1 MLTGSVSRWSAIR
14 SAVSLAALVGLTM
27 CANIDNIDIAT
38 AGKVVVP
45 KATLIETVLGGL
57 AFGGFDS
64 VDFSQ
69 DFKNQG
75 VSKDDVDSVHLRT
88 MTLLVEA
95 PASGNFDFI
104 TSVRFFAKAEGLD
117 KIELGSMESIPKGK
131 RQLDLAVNTEV
142 ELKPYVVAPRMQI
155 LSEIT
160 GSRPGEETTVAAAV
174 VLDVD
179 IHVPGCN

>member
-1 MLTGSVSRWSAIR
+1 MLTGSVPRWSAIR
-14 SAVSLAALVGLTM
+14 YAISLAALVGLTM
-27 CANIDNIDIAT
+27 CSNIDNFDIAT
-38 AGKVVVP
+38 AGKVEVP
-45 KATLIETVLGGL
+45 KATLIDPVLGGL
-57 AFGGFDS
+57 AFGGFNS

-75 VSKDDVDSVHLRT
+75 VTNDDVDSVHLKT

-95 PASGNFDFI
+95 PDSANFDFI
-104 TSVRFFAKAEGLD
+104 TSVRFFAKADGLD
-117 KIELGSMESIPKGK
+117 KIELGSIDTIPKGK
-131 RQLDLAVNTEV
+131 RQLDLAVNTDA
-142 ELKPYVVAPRMQI
+142 ELKPYVTAPKMQI

-160 GSRPGEETTVAAAV
+160 GSRPPEMTTVAAAV